1 MYKREAERI
10 KKKIRIAA
18 AVLCLILLVLGVE
31 IAKGSL
37 DYRIMNME
45 QQLKAQIKREQ
56 QVYSD
61 AIFDSV
67 EVIRPWYSTNPCKW
81 KYRVKLTDSNEILLY
96 ERDSNGNYVLVEQ

>member
-1 MYKREAERI
+1 M

-18 AVLCLILLVLGVE
+18 AVLCLILLVLGVK

-45 QQLKAQIKREQ
+45 QQLKHHIKTEQ

-61 AIFDSV
+61 EIFDSV
-67 EVIRPWYSTNPCKW
+67 EVIRPWYSTNPRKW

-96 ERDSNGNYVLVEQ
+96 ERDSNGNFVLVEQ

>member
-1 MYKREAERI
+1 M

-45 QQLKAQIKREQ
+45 QQLKHHIKTEQ

-67 EVIRPWYSTNPCKW
+67 EVIRPWCSTNPRKW
-81 KYRVKLTDSNEILLY
+81 KYRVKLAGSDEILLY
-96 ERDSNGNYVLVEQ
+96 ERDSDGNYVLVEQ

>member
-1 MYKREAERI
+1 M
-10 KKKIRIAA
+10 
-18 AVLCLILLVLGVE
+18 LVLGVE

-61 AIFDSV
+61 EIFDSV
-67 EVIRPWYSTNPCKW
+67 EVIRPWYSTNPRKW
-81 KYRVKLTDSNEILLY
+81 KYRVKLAGSDEILLY
-96 ERDSNGNYVLVEQ
+96 ERDSDGNYVLVEQ

>member
-61 AIFDSV
+61 EIFDSV
-67 EVIRPWYSTNPCKW
+67 EVIRPWYSTNPRKW
-81 KYRVKLTDSNEILLY
+81 KYRVKLAGSDEILLY
-96 ERDSNGNYVLVEQ
+96 ERDSDGNYVLVEQ